1 MARSTAPLRGVT
13 PVSVSLPVLLLIGAG
28 GAVLVIA
35 GLHSLADLVGPVIL
49 ALVLTVAAQPSAR
62 S

>member
-1 MARSTAPLRGVT
+1 MTA
-13 PVSVSLPVLLLIGAG
+13 VSVSLPVLLLIGAG